1 MCESTYWWQGNIE
14 TATEYHLE
22 CVLKKSLYPEIEK
35 TFVFFTIMRLLKFR
49 IIKESAEFLNWIQSE
64 TTN

>member
-1 MCESTYWWQGNIE
+1 MKVHIGGKETSNQRQNIIWKCI
-14 TATEYHLE
+14 LKNR
-22 CVLKKSLYPEIEK
+22 CIQKLKKQ
-35 TFVFFTIMRLLKFR
+35 FVFFTIMRLLKFR